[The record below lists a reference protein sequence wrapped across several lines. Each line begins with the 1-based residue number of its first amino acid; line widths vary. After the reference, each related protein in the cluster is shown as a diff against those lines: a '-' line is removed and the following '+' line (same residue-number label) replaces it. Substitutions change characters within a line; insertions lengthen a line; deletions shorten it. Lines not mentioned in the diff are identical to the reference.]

1 MKTLVVYSSRT
12 GNTEKVARAIAEA
25 LGPECVLSRAED
37 APPPDRFDFIAF
49 GFGVYRGWPDGELRS
64 YMRRARPRYAGI
76 FLTLG
81 AWPDSDH
88 AKNCLARA
96 EGLLSSSRI
105 LVSFACHGALAP
117 DMVKRMKSRPA
128 GSVHGWNEER
138 AARVAAAAAHPDAVD
153 LARARELFRQALTK
167 VVPPPDNTHKAIVAS
182 WFGTSVE
189 SAEKAYGFTES
200 LLTEAPVV
208 RAYLSNFVRR
218 KLNGKVPSLSGAL
231 QQLYQ
236 SGIRRVSVLSGLLSA
251 GEEYDLLC
259 STLDAFRNPVVGFD
273 EIRATRPPLS
283 TPERL
288 RNFLDAVTVDLPD
301 APVLFMGHGH
311 PDGRSDFQYGMAAE
325 ELRKRNPQWYL
336 GCISGNRSLDVLL
349 PELKQAGIRQ
359 LELRPFLLVAGEHAV
374 HDLAGDAPDS
384 WKSQLTAAGI
394 ECTVK
399 LCGLAGYPGVARYFA
414 KEVTSLE

>member
-12 GNTEKVARAIAEA
+12 GNTEKVARAIAA
-25 LGPECVLSRAED
+25 VLGPECVLSRAED
-37 APPPDRFDFIAF
+37 APPPDKFDFIAF

-64 YMRRARPRYAGI
+64 YMRRAQPRYAGI

-81 AWPDSDH
+81 AWPDSEH
-88 AKNCLARA
+88 AQTCLARA
-96 EGLLSSSRI
+96 EGMLSASKI
-105 LVSFACHGALAP
+105 LVSFACHGAFSP
-117 DMVKRMKSRPA
+117 DMVARMKSRPK

-138 AARVAAAAAHPDAVD
+138 AARVAAAATHPDAAD
-153 LARARELFRQALTK
+153 ITRAQELFRTALTK
-167 VVPPPDNTHKAIVAS
+167 VIPPPCNTKEAVVTA
-182 WFGTSVE
+182 WFGTSVK
-189 SAEKAYGFTES
+189 SAENAYDFTES
-200 LLTEAPVV
+200 FLAATPVIRV
-208 RAYLSNFVRR
+208 YLSNFVRR

-236 SGIRRVSVLSGLLSA
+236 SGIRRVAVLTGLLSA
-251 GEEYDLLC
+251 GEEYELLC
-259 STLDAFRNPVVGFD
+259 STLDAFRNPTLGFD
-273 EIRATRPPLS
+273 WIQATQPPLA
-283 TPERL
+283 TPGRL
-288 RNFLDAVTVDLPD
+288 QNFLDAVSADLPD